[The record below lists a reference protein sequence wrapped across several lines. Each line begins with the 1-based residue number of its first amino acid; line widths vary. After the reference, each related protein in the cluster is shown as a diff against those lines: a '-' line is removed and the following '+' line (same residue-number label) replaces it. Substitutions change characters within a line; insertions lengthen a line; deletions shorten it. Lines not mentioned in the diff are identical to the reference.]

1 MLPLLNFEIVWCFI
15 VFAAKLELCLCLE
28 LMFNTTSVQGKAVLE
43 FSMTNGLFS
52 VFCQIACL
60 LPFTDCNL
68 LMPNLDVRM

>member
-1 MLPLLNFEIVWCFI
+1 M
-15 VFAAKLELCLCLE
+15 FAAKLEPCLCLE
-28 LMFNTTSVQGKAVLE
+28 LMFNTTSVQGKTVLE

-60 LPFTDCNL
+60 LSFIDCHL